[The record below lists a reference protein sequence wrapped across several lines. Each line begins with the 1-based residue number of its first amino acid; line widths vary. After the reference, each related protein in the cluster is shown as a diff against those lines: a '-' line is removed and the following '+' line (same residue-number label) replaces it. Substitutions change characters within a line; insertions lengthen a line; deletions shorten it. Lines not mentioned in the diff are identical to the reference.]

1 MKVQLF
7 WLQIGLAEL
16 AYSRFDQTGKVL
28 LASYIHMYQVQLRR
42 YRTLTNFSIR
52 RLKTGIEGKQEPIL
66 VLVVQFGQVHGLLI
80 LLISV

>member
-7 WLQIGLAEL
+7 WLQIGFAEL
-16 AYSRFDQTGKVL
+16 AYSRFHRTGKVL
-28 LASYIHMYQVQLRR
+28 LASYIHMYKVQLCR
-42 YRTLTNFSIR
+42 YCTLTNFSFR
-52 RLKTGIEGKQEPIL
+52 RLKTGIEGKREPIL